1 MPVKKHDQDFMK
13 RQNRLT
19 VFEIIKNQQPISRA
33 SIAKQTGMSPTT
45 VSRIVGELTEEGYLL
60 DSEQVSS
67 GLGRKSTLIGM
78 IDTSVLSV
86 GVELDRSLMSI
97 GIVDLQ
103 GQLICSSQF
112 PRTPDESPDRTLERI
127 KDAIDQLFQQHV
139 IDRTRIVGIGVGLPG
154 IVNNEEGIVVFSV
167 QLGWKNVPL
176 AKRLKE
182 LTGFEIAVDN
192 ELKVRALAEHLKGA
206 AVGSSRTAL
215 LGFGQGVGSAMILEG
230 EIYRGVMNSAG
241 EIGHTTV
248 DPNGMMCE
256 CGKAGCLQ
264 TYINISSLLSEAN
277 RIRPIRTIEELFAA
291 KHAGEQWAI
300 HLIDRALMYMAIT
313 INNVV
318 CMYNPDSVILSGE
331 LVDKFPDIYEEVEQL
346 YLSRF
351 TWEPLRGS
359 FTIHRSLLNEKGVII
374 GSGLLS
380 QNRFF
385 ALD

>member
-78 IDTSVLSV
+78 MDASVLSV

-127 KDAIDQLFQQHV
+127 HEAIEQLFQQHV
-139 IDRTRIVGIGVGLPG
+139 IDITRIVGIGVGLPG

>member
-1 MPVKKHDQDFMK
+1 MKKHDQDFMK

-127 KDAIDQLFQQHV
+127 KDAIEQLFQQHV

>member
-1 MPVKKHDQDFMK
+1 MKKHDQDFMK

-78 IDTSVLSV
+78 MDASVLSV

-127 KDAIDQLFQQHV
+127 HEAIEQLFQQHV

-154 IVNNEEGIVVFSV
+154 IVNNKEGIVVFSV

-291 KHAGEQWAI
+291 KHAGEQWAM

>member
-1 MPVKKHDQDFMK
+1 MKKHDQDFMK

>member
-1 MPVKKHDQDFMK
+1 MKKHDQDFMK

-19 VFEIIKNQQPISRA
+19 VFEIIKNHQPISRA
-33 SIAKQTGMSPTT
+33 TIAKQTGMSPTT
-45 VSRIVGELTEEGYLL
+45 VSRIVGELTEQGYLL
-60 DSEQVSS
+60 ESDQVSS
-67 GLGRKSTLIGM
+67 GLGRKSTLLGM
-78 IDTSVLSV
+78 NDASVLSV
-86 GVELDRSLMSI
+86 GVELDRRLMSI

-103 GQLICSSQF
+103 GKVVCSSQY
-112 PRTPDESPDRTLERI
+112 PRTPDESVDQTLERI
-127 KDAIDQLFQQHV
+127 SAAIDQLIQQHA

-154 IVNNEEGIVVFSV
+154 IVNNDEGIVVFSV
-167 QLGWKNVPL
+167 QLGWKNVAL
-176 AKRLKE
+176 ATRLKE

-206 AVGSSRTAL
+206 AVGSSRTVL
-215 LGFGQGVGSAMILEG
+215 LGFGQGVGSAIILEG

-264 TYINISSLLSEAN
+264 TYININSLLSEAN
-277 RIRPIRTIEELFAA
+277 RIRPVSTIEELYEA
-291 KHAGEQWAI
+291 KNAGEHWAI

-318 CMYNPDSVILSGE
+318 CMYNPDSVIMSGE
-331 LVDKFPDIYEEVEQL
+331 LVDKFPDIYEEVEKL

-359 FTIHRSLLNEKGVII
+359 FSLHRSMLNEKGVII

-380 QNRFF
+380 LNRFF
-385 ALD
+385 TLE

>member
-1 MPVKKHDQDFMK
+1 MKKHDQDFMK

-19 VFEIIKNQQPISRA
+19 VFEIIKSQQPISRA

-60 DSEQVSS
+60 DSDQVSS
-67 GLGRKSTLIGM
+67 GLGRKSTLLGM

-86 GVELDRSLMSI
+86 GVELDRSLMSV

-103 GQLICSSQF
+103 GKLVCSSQY
-112 PRTPDESPDRTLERI
+112 PRTPEESLDQTLERI
-127 KDAIDQLFQQHV
+127 NDAIEQLIQQHE

-176 AKRLKE
+176 AKHLKE
-182 LTGFEIAVDN
+182 LTGFEVAVDN

-277 RIRPIRTIEELFAA
+277 RIRPMRTIEELFEAQR
-291 KHAGEQWAI
+291 AGEQWAV

-331 LVDKFPDIYEEVEQL
+331 LVDKFPDIYEEVEKL

-359 FTIHRSLLNEKGVII
+359 FSIHRSVLNKNGVII

-380 QNRFF
+380 QNSFF
-385 ALD
+385 TLD

>member
-1 MPVKKHDQDFMK
+1 MKKHDQDFMK

-78 IDTSVLSV
+78 MDASVLSV

-127 KDAIDQLFQQHV
+127 HEAIEQLFQQHV
-139 IDRTRIVGIGVGLPG
+139 IDRRRIVGIGVGLPG

>member
-1 MPVKKHDQDFMK
+1 MKKHDQDFMK

-19 VFEIIKNQQPISRA
+19 VFEIIKNHQPISRA
-33 SIAKQTGMSPTT
+33 TIAKQTGMSPTT
-45 VSRIVGELTEEGYLL
+45 VSRIVGELTEQGYLL
-60 DSEQVSS
+60 ESDQVSS
-67 GLGRKSTLIGM
+67 GLGRKSTLLGM
-78 IDTSVLSV
+78 NDASVLSV
-86 GVELDRSLMSI
+86 GVELDRRLMSI

-103 GQLICSSQF
+103 GKVVCSSQY
-112 PRTPDESPDRTLERI
+112 PRTPDESVDQTLERI
-127 KDAIDQLFQQHV
+127 SAAIDQLIQQHA
-139 IDRTRIVGIGVGLPG
+139 IERTRIVGIGVGLPG
-154 IVNNEEGIVVFSV
+154 IVNNDEGIVVFSV
-167 QLGWKNVPL
+167 QLGWKNVAL
-176 AKRLKE
+176 ATRLKE

-206 AVGSSRTAL
+206 AVGSSRTVL
-215 LGFGQGVGSAMILEG
+215 LGFGQGVGSAIILEG

-264 TYINISSLLSEAN
+264 TYININSLLSEAN
-277 RIRPIRTIEELFAA
+277 RIRPVSTIEELYEA
-291 KHAGEQWAI
+291 KNAGEHWAV

-318 CMYNPDSVILSGE
+318 CMYNPDSVIMSGE
-331 LVDKFPDIYEEVEQL
+331 LVDKFSDIYEEVEKL

-359 FTIHRSLLNEKGVII
+359 FSLHRSMLNEKGVII

-385 ALD
+385 TLE

>member
-1 MPVKKHDQDFMK
+1 MKKHDQDFMK

-78 IDTSVLSV
+78 MDASVLSV

-112 PRTPDESPDRTLERI
+112 SRTPDESPDRTLERI
-127 KDAIDQLFQQHV
+127 HEAIEQLFQQHV

-318 CMYNPDSVILSGE
+318 CMYNPDNVILSGE

-380 QNRFF
+380 QNRF
-385 ALD
+385 LP